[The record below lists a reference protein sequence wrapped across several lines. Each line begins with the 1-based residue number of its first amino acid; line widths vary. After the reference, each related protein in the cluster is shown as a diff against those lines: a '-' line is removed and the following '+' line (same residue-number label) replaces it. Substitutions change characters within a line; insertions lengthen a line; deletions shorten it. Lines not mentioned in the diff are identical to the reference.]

1 MENNLFL
8 INGLSRCANIMS
20 KEEWYA
26 FCINRGFR
34 FSYKE
39 LMNLNVIK
47 EMENKIEKSI
57 VIEEE
62 YISKVINRYYLK
74 YLNGS
79 IQKTRIAHIV
89 MGLPASGK
97 STLLKKFEGII
108 CDADLIKEQMYE
120 YYDNGKGNEACH
132 DASKIIFDRLLDE
145 LSDDGYRLAIPI
157 IGKTKKSFDKIY
169 DLLVSKGYKIV
180 IKYIE
185 FSMIEALN
193 RSLKRFIEEGR
204 YVSLSY
210 INSINPLDIE
220 NVYNEVKD
228 YPNVIRCIKIP
239 YNNNYVLNRI
249 YDVEAKCGHVGINRY
264 VVKHFVVFA
273 KDGKEA
279 ASIGRFI
286 PRVKHDHKDAI
297 RSVKE
302 IGVEEGY
309 KIRVDNDNDNY
320 LLCSNIREQNEMC
333 LDIDYQDEIKE
344 LSYKTK
350 DKERIINNNRRKEKD
365 GKRQI
370 INYKKMYD
378 IE

>member
-1 MENNLFL
+1 MNLDCVRKIENK
-8 INGLSRCANIMS
+8 
-20 KEEWYA
+20 KEEP
-26 FCINRGFR
+26 IT
-34 FSYKE
+34 
-39 LMNLNVIK
+39 VD
-47 EMENKIEKSI
+47 
-57 VIEEE
+57 EE
-62 YISKVINRYYLK
+62 YISRVINRYYIK

-79 IQKTRIAHIV
+79 IQKKRIAHIV

-97 STLLKKFEGII
+97 STMLKTFEGIV
-108 CDADLIKEQMYE
+108 CDTDLIKEQMHE
-120 YYDNGKGNEACH
+120 YYDGGIGNERCH
-132 DASKIIFDRLLDE
+132 GASKVIFDRLLNE
-145 LSDDGYRLAIPI
+145 LSDDGYKLAIPI

-185 FSMIEALN
+185 FSKQEAIN
-193 RSLKRFIEEGR
+193 RSFKRFIEEGR

-228 YPNVIRCIKIP
+228 YPNVIRYTKIP
-239 YNNNYVLNRI
+239 YNNNYALNHI

-302 IGVEEGY
+302 IDVEEGY
-309 KIRVDNDNDNY
+309 KIRVNNDNDNY
-320 LLCSNIREQNEMC
+320 LLCSNIREQNIMC
-333 LDIDYQDEIKE
+333 LDLDYHDEIRE
-344 LSYKTK
+344 SCYKTK
-350 DKERIINNNRRKEKD
+350 DKDRIVYNNKRKEKD
-365 GKRQI
+365 GIKQI

-378 IE
+378 AE